1 MGEPW
6 LAIIGVGEDGPA
18 GLTSASHDA
27 LKAADIIFGA
37 PRHLDL
43 LGVAGQA
50 WPLPFS
56 TAPLLAHR
64 GQRVVALASGDPFWY
79 GVGGTLSADL
89 DPSEW
94 QVFPA
99 PSTFSLA
106 AARLGWRLEEVLCLG
121 LHAAPLTLLRPILT
135 RNQRIICLMR
145 DGAAVRELADYLTRS
160 GFGASRLEVLQA
172 LGGPQEKRFSF
183 AAQSPVPNE
192 ISAPVAVGLT
202 ALGAL
207 GLPRSSGLDDSLF
220 DHDGQIT
227 KRPARALTLSAL
239 GPRAGETL
247 WDIGTGSGSVS
258 IEFLLAA
265 PATQAHALEQNP
277 DRAARA
283 RRNADSF
290 GVSHRYHLT
299 QAQAPDGLGNFP
311 PPDAVFIGG
320 GASQDLLAALW
331 SLMPQG
337 ARLVA
342 NAVTLESEALL
353 IAWAGRHGGTLLRI
367 ELADAAPLG
376 TKRGWQP
383 QRPLV
388 QWSVTR

>member
-1 MGEPW
+1 MADPW
-6 LAIIGVGEDGPA
+6 LSIIGITEDGLA
-18 GLTSASHDA
+18 GLSEASRKALISAE
-27 LKAADIIFGA
+27 IIFGG
-37 PRHLDL
+37 PRHLAL
-43 LGVAGQA
+43 AGVAGRP

-56 TAPLLAHR
+56 VAPVLAER
-64 GQRVVALASGDPFWY
+64 GRKVAVLASGDPFWH
-79 GVGGTLSADL
+79 GVGGSLVPHL
-89 DPSEW
+89 QPGEW
-94 QVFPA
+94 AAFPT
-99 PSTFSLA
+99 PSTFSLV
-106 AARLGWRLEEVLCLG
+106 AARLGWRLEEVICLG
-121 LHAAPLTLLRPILT
+121 LHAAPLERLRPVLA
-135 RNQRIICLMR
+135 RGQRIICLLR
-145 DGAAVRELADYLTRS
+145 DGCSAADLAAYLTGV
-160 GFGASRLEVLQA
+160 GFGASLLHLMQDM
-172 LGGPQEKRFSF
+172 GGPNEHRVSVT
-183 AAQSPVPNE
+183 AEHYDSPQTSDLLAVAIE
-192 ISAPVAVGLT
+192 AVG
-202 ALGAL
+202 L
-207 GLPRSSGLDDSLF
+207 GLPRSSGLADDLF

-239 GPRAGETL
+239 APRAGETL
-247 WDIGTGSGSVS
+247 WDIGTGSGSVA

-283 RRNADSF
+283 RRNAERF
-290 GVSHRYHLT
+290 GLSHRYHLVP
-299 QAQAPDGLGNFP
+299 AQAPEGLADLP
-311 PPDAVFIGG
+311 PPDVVFIGG
-320 GASQDLLAALW
+320 GASEGLLTTLWAL
-331 SLMPQG
+331 LPQG

>member
-1 MGEPW
+1 MVKPW
-6 LAIIGVGEDGPA
+6 LTIIGVGEDGPA
-18 GLTSASHDA
+18 GLTTASRDA
-27 LKAADIIFGA
+27 LTQADIIFGA

-43 LGVAGQA
+43 LGVTGHA
-50 WPLPFS
+50 WPVPFS

-64 GQRVVALASGDPFWY
+64 GQRVVALASGDPFWH

-89 DPSEW
+89 APSEW

-99 PSTFSLA
+99 PSTFSLV

-121 LHAAPLTLLRPILT
+121 LHAAPLTRLRPVLT
-135 RNQRIICLMR
+135 RNQRLICLMR
-145 DGAAVRELADYLTRS
+145 DGAAVGELAAYLTKL
-160 GFGASRLEVLQA
+160 GFGASRLEVMQSI
-172 LGGPQEKRFSF
+172 GGPRERRFSF
-183 AAQSPVPNE
+183 AAQSPVPND

-202 ALGAL
+202 ALGAP

-239 GPRAGETL
+239 APRAGETL
-247 WDIGTGSGSVS
+247 WDIGTGSGSVA

-265 PATQAHALEQNP
+265 PATQAYALEQHP

-283 RRNADSF
+283 RGNAETF
-290 GVSHRYHLT
+290 GLTHRYHLT
-299 QAQAPDGLGNFP
+299 QAKAREGLVNLPAPDV
-311 PPDAVFIGG
+311 VFVGG
-320 GASQDLLAALW
+320 GASEDLLNILW
-331 SLMPQG
+331 SVMPAG

-353 IAWAGRHGGTLLRI
+353 IGWAGRHGGTLLRI
-367 ELADAAPLG
+367 ELAEAAPLG

-383 QRPLV
+383 MRPLV